1 MVAVFSVRGLVAY
14 ELLVG
19 SLNSAKYLAFLQK
32 LRNHIGQERIGLF
45 YDGSSVHKSAAA
57 QNVIEQNSWVRL
69 LNVAYSQE
77 DNPAEYLLNDIKHA
91 FRKELL
97 RSASIR
103 S

>member
-1 MVAVFSVRGLVAY
+1 
-14 ELLVG
+14 
-19 SLNSAKYLAFLQK
+19 
-32 LRNHIGQERIGLF
+32 
-45 YDGSSVHKSAAA
+45 
-57 QNVIEQNSWVRL
+57 VRL